1 MVLEIILWIIR
12 FFFGAGIFSFLH
24 IVIDKLTYG
33 KSAIC
38 AKSKRIA
45 RYFLVELTGG
55 VSMTGCAIV
64 YGCGKMGVISLRG
77 AVFFIYLGILFVI
90 ALVDWHIQMIYD
102 RFHIMILILAILD
115 FMLYPEMGI
124 ATRLTG
130 MGIISVPML
139 VLALAIPGAFGGGD
153 IKLDGIGILAGVI
166 NGVGVAL
173 QILLPKYFAKD
184 YERDTLLVYGFLG
197 AAVVLMFGMDFGAVS
212 SHMSSTPTGVL
223 LWNLFGIGILC
234 TMVANVSCVKSTQY
248 VEATTTSILSAL
260 EVVVGILVG
269 FVVFHEHMTMLQ
281 ILGAVIIVV
290 GAIGSEIYQPKRVEK
305 DYGRVK

>member
-102 RFHIMILILAILD
+102 RFHIMILILAVLD

-153 IKLDGIGILAGVI
+153 IKLMVVTGL
-166 NGVGVAL
+166 
-173 QILLPKYFAKD
+173 
-184 YERDTLLVYGFLG
+184 FLG
-197 AAVVLMFGMDFGAVS
+197 TASTVVAMFLSLVAGGGFAAGMLLAKKMEKTDQFAFGPFLAFGLAVAALWGDQIAGWYLS
-212 SHMSSTPTGVL
+212 L
-223 LWNLFGIGILC
+223 L
-234 TMVANVSCVKSTQY
+234 
-248 VEATTTSILSAL
+248 
-260 EVVVGILVG
+260 
-269 FVVFHEHMTMLQ
+269 
-281 ILGAVIIVV
+281 
-290 GAIGSEIYQPKRVEK
+290 
-305 DYGRVK
+305 

>member
-102 RFHIMILILAILD
+102 RFHIMILILAVLD

-153 IKLDGIGILAGVI
+153 IKLMSVSGLLIGGRVNDMCNVYWDYNRRAYVTLMLVRKRLNKTDQFAFGPFLAFGLATAI
-166 NGVGVAL
+166 
-173 QILLPKYFAKD
+173 
-184 YERDTLLVYGFLG
+184 FLG
-197 AAVVLMFGMDFGAVS
+197 DKMAVWYLQFGAV
-212 SHMSSTPTGVL
+212 
-223 LWNLFGIGILC
+223 
-234 TMVANVSCVKSTQY
+234 
-248 VEATTTSILSAL
+248 
-260 EVVVGILVG
+260 
-269 FVVFHEHMTMLQ
+269 
-281 ILGAVIIVV
+281 
-290 GAIGSEIYQPKRVEK
+290 
-305 DYGRVK
+305 

>member
-102 RFHIMILILAILD
+102 RFHIMILILAVL
-115 FMLYPEMGI
+115 E
-124 ATRLTG
+124 AE
-130 MGIISVPML
+130 IS
-139 VLALAIPGAFGGGD
+139 
-153 IKLDGIGILAGVI
+153 
-166 NGVGVAL
+166 
-173 QILLPKYFAKD
+173 
-184 YERDTLLVYGFLG
+184 
-197 AAVVLMFGMDFGAVS
+197 S
-212 SHMSSTPTGVL
+212 
-223 LWNLFGIGILC
+223 
-234 TMVANVSCVKSTQY
+234 
-248 VEATTTSILSAL
+248 
-260 EVVVGILVG
+260 
-269 FVVFHEHMTMLQ
+269 
-281 ILGAVIIVV
+281 
-290 GAIGSEIYQPKRVEK
+290 
-305 DYGRVK
+305 

>member
-102 RFHIMILILAILD
+102 RFHIMILILAVLD
-115 FMLYPEMGI
+115 FMLYPKMGI

-153 IKLDGIGILAGVI
+153 IKLTGACGLVLGFERTLAGLLMALMFLLLFHWAGQCIRKCKKI
-166 NGVGVAL
+166 NCGVGKEQAYPLVPF
-173 QILLPKYFAKD
+173 LL
-184 YERDTLLVYGFLG
+184 LG
-197 AAVVLMFGMDFGAVS
+197 MLMSVR
-212 SHMSSTPTGVL
+212 
-223 LWNLFGIGILC
+223 IG
-234 TMVANVSCVKSTQY
+234 
-248 VEATTTSILSAL
+248 
-260 EVVVGILVG
+260 G
-269 FVVFHEHMTMLQ
+269 
-281 ILGAVIIVV
+281 
-290 GAIGSEIYQPKRVEK
+290 
-305 DYGRVK
+305 

>member
-64 YGCGKMGVISLRG
+64 YGCGKKGVISLRG
-77 AVFFIYLGILFVI
+77 AFFFIYLGILFVI

-102 RFHIMILILAILD
+102 RFHIMILILAVLD

-153 IKLDGIGILAGVI
+153 IKLMSVSGLLIGGASMICAMCIGIITGGAYVTLMLVRKRLNKTDQFAFGPFLAFGLATVI
-166 NGVGVAL
+166 
-173 QILLPKYFAKD
+173 
-184 YERDTLLVYGFLG
+184 FLG
-197 AAVVLMFGMDFGAVS
+197 DKMAVWYLQFGAV
-212 SHMSSTPTGVL
+212 
-223 LWNLFGIGILC
+223 
-234 TMVANVSCVKSTQY
+234 
-248 VEATTTSILSAL
+248 
-260 EVVVGILVG
+260 
-269 FVVFHEHMTMLQ
+269 
-281 ILGAVIIVV
+281 
-290 GAIGSEIYQPKRVEK
+290 
-305 DYGRVK
+305 

>member
-1 MVLEIILWIIR
+1 MVLEIILCIIR

-77 AVFFIYLGILFVI
+77 AVFYIYLGILFVI

-102 RFHIMILILAILD
+102 RFHIMILILAVLD

-153 IKLDGIGILAGVI
+153 IKLMAVIGFFLGWKMSLTAFMLAVFSGGIYGIGLLLSKKKGAKEHFAFGPFLCAGTALTLF
-166 NGVGVAL
+166 VGEW
-173 QILLPKYFAKD
+173 LLSWY
-184 YERDTLLVYGFLG
+184 L
-197 AAVVLMFGMDFGAVS
+197 
-212 SHMSSTPTGVL
+212 
-223 LWNLFGIGILC
+223 
-234 TMVANVSCVKSTQY
+234 
-248 VEATTTSILSAL
+248 SI
-260 EVVVGILVG
+260 I
-269 FVVFHEHMTMLQ
+269 F
-281 ILGAVIIVV
+281 
-290 GAIGSEIYQPKRVEK
+290 
-305 DYGRVK
+305 

>member
-102 RFHIMILILAILD
+102 AISYYDLDTCLVLD

-139 VLALAIPGAFGGGD
+139 VLALANSRGFRRRRYQADVGKRIAYWWRVND
-153 IKLDGIGILAGVI
+153 MCNVYWDYNRRCLCDTDAGT
-166 NGVGVAL
+166 
-173 QILLPKYFAKD
+173 K
-184 YERDTLLVYGFLG
+184 
-197 AAVVLMFGMDFGAVS
+197 
-212 SHMSSTPTGVL
+212 
-223 LWNLFGIGILC
+223 
-234 TMVANVSCVKSTQY
+234 
-248 VEATTTSILSAL
+248 EA
-260 EVVVGILVG
+260 E
-269 FVVFHEHMTMLQ
+269 
-281 ILGAVIIVV
+281 
-290 GAIGSEIYQPKRVEK
+290 
-305 DYGRVK
+305 

>member
-38 AKSKRIA
+38 AKNKRIA

-77 AVFFIYLGILFVI
+77 AVFFIYLGIL
-90 ALVDWHIQMIYD
+90 MIYD
-102 RFHIMILILAILD
+102 RFHIMILILAVLD

-153 IKLDGIGILAGVI
+153 IKLMSVSGLLIGGASMICAMCIGIITGGAYVTLMLVRKRLNKTDQFAFGPFLAFGLATAI
-166 NGVGVAL
+166 
-173 QILLPKYFAKD
+173 
-184 YERDTLLVYGFLG
+184 FLG
-197 AAVVLMFGMDFGAVS
+197 DKMAVWYLQFGAV
-212 SHMSSTPTGVL
+212 
-223 LWNLFGIGILC
+223 
-234 TMVANVSCVKSTQY
+234 
-248 VEATTTSILSAL
+248 
-260 EVVVGILVG
+260 
-269 FVVFHEHMTMLQ
+269 
-281 ILGAVIIVV
+281 
-290 GAIGSEIYQPKRVEK
+290 
-305 DYGRVK
+305 